1 MLEDDLYEPVLVQSH
16 SRSMTKKENV
26 SEDETAGAG
35 VKLAVVSFQGLGEKY
50 ERSYYEEKTYGEVLA
65 YIERHSYLCIY
76 DCRCERGLAG
86 EERGCRRV
94 AGTPG
99 MGGWRTGGGGAD
111 LRSTPG
117 SSHCECDGVCNKC
130 ISRPRTARPL
140 SGGRGESSEV
150 WRGRSP
156 GLEEGGGGDRWRGRS
171 GYCTEDD
178 DDGCSALCAGPLV
191 QAPPLPPGQV
201 ECPPAGQILGW
212 TQCGPGAGGPGGGGV
227 LAWVT

>member
-1 MLEDDLYEPVLVQSH
+1 MLEDDLYEPVLVQSQ
-16 SRSMTKKENV
+16 SRSMTKKENA
-26 SEDETAGAG
+26 SEDEAAGSG

-50 ERSYYEEKTYGEVLA
+50 EKSYYEEKTYGEVLA
-65 YIERHSYLCIY
+65 CIEMHSYLCVY
-76 DCRCERGLAG
+76 NCRCERELAG

-99 MGGWRTGGGGAD
+99 MGGWRTGGGGAG

-171 GYCTEDD
+171 G
-178 DDGCSALCAGPLV
+178 V
-191 QAPPLPPGQV
+191 R
-201 ECPPAGQILGW
+201 ILY
-212 TQCGPGAGGPGGGGV
+212 
-227 LAWVT
+227 